1 MRIGN
6 YVTEGEKPFGH
17 GRFGVVWVAR
27 RLTDG
32 ARVALK
38 LVLSTQS
45 PDSRERLAAERH
57 GAILQQRFEQSHTMV
72 PKVYDFGPDGDD
84 FYIAMELVEGGAL
97 TGLIAGG
104 PMEPRLATEYAIRI
118 CDFLDKAHCFATTI
132 EGENYERVVH
142 ADLKP
147 DHVLIPAPGAIKVVD
162 FGIAKALART
172 TQVTTDNWGTV
183 HYASP
188 ERLET
193 GRVNEHVDFWSV
205 GVMLHEMLG
214 GRRPYWRIEG
224 HRSQLEHAIRT
235 NAPRESLPPSCPPA
249 LAAIVNK
256 LLAYQ
261 LERRYPA
268 ASAIKSDLEV
278 FLAGGEPAAVK
289 EYVTEPT
296 VSIRPGPVTA
306 RAAPPLIESLP
317 ATDPLPIPS
326 AAENVATAARSRPA
340 IGRADFAELARRV
353 VWLAL
358 LLFIVG
364 FVGREGIAWVAA
376 DRFRHGLD
384 GLDGPTLLQKKE
396 SYESIRRWGMLD
408 LGLAVRVNRALKP
421 RLVAFADSII
431 ADYRRETPSMG
442 ATQWRQANEALQ
454 WALEIS
460 PRDRRIKAKALETEA
475 HLARLGARGQPSQ
488 AAVRQGYQAAVEK
501 FRQAAAL
508 DGDSYDPYLGI
519 ARIQVYNLDDVDEAA
534 KAIGE
539 AEKRGYASG
548 RRERAQLGDGY
559 LRRAVRSHRV
569 ARALSGDQRRRELEN
584 ARGDYERC
592 VAAFDPIVNFAN
604 SAQNLELCKARLDAV
619 NTELAAEAGAAP
631 SIKDADKE

>member
-45 PDSRERLAAERH
+45 ADSRERLAAERH
-57 GAILQQRFEQSHTMV
+57 GAILQQRFEQAHAMV

-84 FYIAMELVEGGAL
+84 FYIAMELIEGGSL

-104 PMEPRLATEYAIRI
+104 PMEPRLAAEYAVRV
-118 CDFLDKAHCFATTI
+118 CDFLDKAHCFATSI
-132 EGENYERVVH
+132 EGETYERVVH

-147 DHVLIPAPGAIKVVD
+147 DHVLIPTSGEIKVVD

-183 HYASP
+183 NYASP

-193 GRVNEHVDFWSV
+193 GHVNEHVDFWSV
-205 GVMLHEMLG
+205 GVMLHEMLS

-224 HRSQLEHAIRT
+224 HRSQLEHAIRI

-261 LERRYPA
+261 LERRYSCA
-268 ASAIKSDLEV
+268 AAIKSDLEI
-278 FLAGGEPAAVK
+278 FLAGGEPAAVG

-296 VSIRPGPVTA
+296 VAIRPAAGTA
-306 RAAPPLIESLP
+306 RVVPPFVQALP
-317 ATDPLPIPS
+317 ATDPLPI
-326 AAENVATAARSRPA
+326 AAPPGAAGPPVRPRP
-340 IGRADFAELARRV
+340 GFTRGDFADLARRV

-358 LLFIVG
+358 LLFFVAV
-364 FVGREGIAWVAA
+364 VGREGVAWVAA
-376 DRFRHGLD
+376 DRFRHSID
-384 GLDGPTLLQKKE
+384 TLDGPTLLDKKP
-396 SYESIRRWGMLD
+396 SYDSIRKWGLID
-408 LGLAVRVNRALKP
+408 LGLHVRVNGALKP
-421 RLVAFADSII
+421 RLVTFADSII
-431 ADYRRETPSMG
+431 TDYRREEPTMG
-442 ATQWRQANEALQ
+442 TAEWRQANDALH
-454 WALEIS
+454 WAVEIA
-460 PRDRRIKAKALETEA
+460 PHDGRLRAKELETEA
-475 HLARLGARGQPSQ
+475 HLARLGARGQSRQ
-488 AAVRQGYQAAVEK
+488 AARQAYQTAVEK

-508 DGDSYDPYLGI
+508 DPDSYDPYLGI
-519 ARIQVYNLDDVDEAA
+519 ARLEVYGLDDVDEAA
-534 KAIGE
+534 KAIRE
-539 AEKRGYASG
+539 AEKRGYVSG

-559 LRRAVRSHRV
+559 LKRAEKSRKI

-584 ARGDYERC
+584 ARDDYARC
-592 VAAFDPIVNFAN
+592 VAAFDPILGFAN
-604 SAQNLELCKARLDAV
+604 SAQNLEFCKARMDDVAS
-619 NTELAAEAGAAP
+619 ELTADVPAAP
-631 SIKDADKE
+631 ADKE

>member
-1 MRIGN
+1 MRIGD

-17 GRFGVVWVAR
+17 GRFGVVWAAR
-27 RLTDG
+27 HLSDG

-45 PDSRERLAAERH
+45 ADSRERLAAERH
-57 GAILQQRFEQSHTMV
+57 GAILQQRFERTHAMV

-84 FYIAMELVEGGAL
+84 FYIAMELIEGGSL

-104 PMEPRLATEYAIRI
+104 PMDARLATEYALRI

-147 DHVLIPAPGAIKVVD
+147 DHVLVPTPGEIKVVD

-188 ERLET
+188 ERLES

-205 GVMLHEMLG
+205 GVMLHEMIS

-261 LERRYPA
+261 LERRYPSA
-268 ASAIKSDLEV
+268 AAIRSDLEL
-278 FLAGGEPAAVK
+278 FLSGGEPVATK

-296 VSIRPGPVTA
+296 VAIRPAPGAAPRV
-306 RAAPPLIESLP
+306 APPLVQTLP
-317 ATDPLPIPS
+317 GTDPLPVASP
-326 AAENVATAARSRPA
+326 AAASVAGTVAAARPGLSRH
-340 IGRADFAELARRV
+340 DFLQLARRV
-353 VWLAL
+353 VWLAV

-364 FVGREGIAWVAA
+364 IVGREGIAWVAA
-376 DRFRHGLD
+376 ERFRDGIEALDARTLHDKKQAYDAIRKWGL
-384 GLDGPTLLQKKE
+384 
-396 SYESIRRWGMLD
+396 LD
-408 LGLAVRVNRALKP
+408 LGLRIRVDRALTP
-421 RLVAFADSII
+421 RLVALADAVI
-431 ADYRRETPSMG
+431 ADYRREEPMMG
-442 ATQWRQANEALQ
+442 PADWQQANEALR
-454 WALEIS
+454 WALEAS
-460 PRDRRIKAKALETEA
+460 PYDRRVRAKELESEA
-475 HLARLGARGQPSQ
+475 HVARLAARGLWPP
-488 AAVRQGYQAAVEK
+488 AARQLYQVAVEK
-501 FRQAAAL
+501 FRRAAAL
-508 DGDSYDPYLGI
+508 DDDSFDPYLGI
-519 ARIQVYNLDDVDEAA
+519 SRIEVYGLDDVDAA
-534 KAIGE
+534 AVAIKE
-539 AEKRGYASG
+539 AEKRGFVSG
-548 RRERAQLGDGY
+548 RRESAQLGDGY
-559 LRRAVRSHRV
+559 LKRAEKSRRLARS
-569 ARALSGDQRRRELEN
+569 LSGDQRRRELES
-584 ARGDYERC
+584 ARDDFARC
-592 VAAFDPIVNFAN
+592 VAAFDPILGFAN
-604 SAQNLELCKARLDAV
+604 SAHNFEFCKARLDEV
-619 NTELAAEAGAAP
+619 NSDLAEDGTTAT
-631 SIKDADKE
+631 ADKE